1 MASINFYVDEDISVE
16 EFYDNM
22 SRSEKQEMYDLLKED
37 YDHKAEQASPAAEIF
52 QESLDKIKA
61 NMLMLS
67 LDQEEFL
74 INLAKSL

>member
-1 MASINFYVDEDISVE
+1 MPEFTQWIDIDVEDFYE
-16 EFYDNM
+16 EMNK
-22 SRSEKQEMYDLLKED
+22 REKQEMWELLKED
-37 YDHKAEQASPAAEIF
+37 FDYEDQNPPASPAAEIF